1 MESRRDTFEE
11 TGYERK
17 EHELKVIGG
26 KIGWGTVSVSLKSL
40 SLHQS
45 GTSKSTS
52 FLWFSLNTESLARP
66 PCWLWVW
73 TLSEIHLCFPCHR
86 IKDEQVVVISYSVV
100 SDSLGPHGLQHA
112 RLPCLHYLPE
122 FAQSHV
128 RWVSDAIQLSPLL
141 SPSSPPALNLSQH
154 QGLFQEL
161 ALRIRWQRIG
171 VSVSVLP
178 MNTQDWFPL
187 GLTGSHCCIRD
198 SEVFSTTV
206 WKPQFFGTQPSLWSD
221 SHVCIWLLEKP

>member
-86 IKDEQVVVISYSVV
+86 IKDEQVVVVSYSVV

-112 RLPCLHYLPE
+112 RLPCP
-122 FAQSHV
+122 
-128 RWVSDAIQLSPLL
+128 
-141 SPSSPPALNLSQH
+141 SPSPRACSNSCPLSRLCYVSISTRPPLSLLALYLSQH
-154 QGLFQEL
+154 QGLFQWVGSLHQVAKVLEL
-161 ALRIRWQRIG
+161 KLQH
-171 VSVSVLP
+171 
-178 MNTQDWFPL
+178 Q
-187 GLTGSHCCIRD
+187 
-198 SEVFSTTV
+198 
-206 WKPQFFGTQPSLWSD
+206 SLQWIFRVD
-221 SHVCIWLLEKP
+221 FL